1 MQSHLHAPGEATHA
15 LAQLDVQAKR
25 SKVKGKHLREA
36 QQLVHLAENIGA
48 LLRTLDLPETPMP
61 TGEDEPDQAYATQMR
76 TPMSAGKCD
85 TSLPEWA
92 GGMLNL

>member
-15 LAQLDVQAKR
+15 LAYLDVQVKR
-25 SKVKGKHLREA
+25 SKVKGKHSREA

-48 LLRTLDLPETPMP
+48 LLHTLDLPETPMP
-61 TGEDEPDQAYATQMR
+61 TGEDEPDQVYATQMR
-76 TPMSAGKCD
+76 TPMSAEERD

>member
-1 MQSHLHAPGEATHA
+1 M
-15 LAQLDVQAKR
+15 
-25 SKVKGKHLREA
+25 REA

-48 LLRTLDLPETPMP
+48 LLHTLDLPETPMP
-61 TGEDEPDQAYATQMR
+61 TGEDELDQVYATQMR
-76 TPMSAGKCD
+76 TPMSAEERD